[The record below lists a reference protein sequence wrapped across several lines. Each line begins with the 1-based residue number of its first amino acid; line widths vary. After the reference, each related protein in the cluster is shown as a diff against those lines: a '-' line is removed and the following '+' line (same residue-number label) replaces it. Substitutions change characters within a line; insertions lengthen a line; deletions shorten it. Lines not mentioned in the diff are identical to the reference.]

1 MTVEERHSCSKKNLL
16 RSLLGN
22 WPRKD
27 LKVNSEDSTMEKR
40 SKKGDITLKKCR
52 KEEGRILMQWN
63 LNIIKITK
71 EQLIYML
78 IQQVCNK

>member
-1 MTVEERHSCSKKNLL
+1 MLQKNLL

-52 KEEGRILMQWN
+52 KGEGRILMQLN
-63 LNIIKITK
+63 LNIIKVTK

-78 IQQVCNK
+78 IQQVCSK